1 MRNPGGQKENKQT
14 RNERFCVGDATLDN
28 VLLMKLTNKIEDLGG
43 NTDDVIKLQYH
54 CLRKLMLQSH

>member
-14 RNERFCVGDATLDN
+14 WNERFCVGDATLDN

-43 NTDDVIKLQYH
+43 NADDVIKLQYH

>member
-1 MRNPGGQKENKQT
+1 MRNPDGQKENKQT
-14 RNERFCVGDATLDN
+14 WNERFCVGDATLDN

-54 CLRKLMLQSH
+54 CLRKLMPQSH